1 MLFKRKK
8 IDLRLFVFYW
18 KSHSGATVQAGV
30 LHLWSFKAGVRNQ
43 FLTPANSHS
52 MLFPTILS
60 INKKTR
66 LSSSLFDEVS
76 FLLSCIYVAKNP
88 AHLCG
93 AGILI
98 SFVQFWCFVAQTLQG
113 SSIRKLPQ
121 LRGKQKLKIII
132 YDNFK
137 YLHSTSLQILI
148 MARWL
153 VFFLNSL
160 ESLIRYLVVGYS
172 SPLRFEQS
180 RVASLH
186 LILLIVFG

>member
-18 KSHSGATVQAGV
+18 KSYSGATVQALV

-52 MLFPTILS
+52 MLSPTILS

-66 LSSSLFDEVS
+66 LSSFLFDEAL

-98 SFVQFWCFVAQTLQG
+98 RFVKVLVYSG
-113 SSIRKLPQ
+113 SNTSRFFDKKTTSTPRKTKTQ
-121 LRGKQKLKIII
+121 NYHI
-132 YDNFK
+132 
-137 YLHSTSLQILI
+137 
-148 MARWL
+148 W
-153 VFFLNSL
+153 
-160 ESLIRYLVVGYS
+160 
-172 SPLRFEQS
+172 
-180 RVASLH
+180 
-186 LILLIVFG
+186 

>member
-1 MLFKRKK
+1 MPGAFLWHMINNVKRNNTKLVLFKRKK

-18 KSHSGATVQAGV
+18 KSYSGATVQAWV

-60 INKKTR
+60 IDKKTR

-76 FLLSCIYVAKNP
+76 FLLPYIYVAKNP

-98 SFVQFWCFVAQTLQG
+98 SFVKVLVCGCLNTSRFFDKKTT
-113 SSIRKLPQ
+113 
-121 LRGKQKLKIII
+121 
-132 YDNFK
+132 
-137 YLHSTSLQILI
+137 STPKKTETQNYHI
-148 MARWL
+148 W
-153 VFFLNSL
+153 
-160 ESLIRYLVVGYS
+160 
-172 SPLRFEQS
+172 
-180 RVASLH
+180 
-186 LILLIVFG
+186 